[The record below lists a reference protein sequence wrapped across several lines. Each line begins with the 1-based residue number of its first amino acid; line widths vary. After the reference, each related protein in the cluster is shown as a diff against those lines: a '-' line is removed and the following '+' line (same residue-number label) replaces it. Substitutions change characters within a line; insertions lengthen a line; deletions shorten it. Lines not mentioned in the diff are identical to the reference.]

1 MERAPPKEP
10 AGPGAT
16 GRKNGILLRIRSTVH
31 GRARHRTPPLCAH
44 TGHDRIRKAYCA
56 VYSLAHTSL
65 TTRPATSLHPTR
77 TTPPHLAL
85 VSRSRLCYVSGPVL
99 DRIVLVLDEKAPKDR
114 VR

>member
-10 AGPGAT
+10 RRDRET
-16 GRKNGILLRIRSTVH
+16 GRKNGILLGRRCTVELAIAPRS
-31 GRARHRTPPLCAH
+31 ALCAH